1 MFRTIIREWMN
12 SSTALWVVGS
22 IWILS
27 LIENILIVRFMNMNT
42 NRFTR
47 ALTRTWDFLFERA
60 GWVSL
65 LWMVVRAI
73 ITAVF
78 AVVVAFNIRN
88 LGWNPVL
95 SVIIS
100 FVSMI
105 GILGAGTVSS
115 LAAFMEIS

>member
-60 GWVSL
+60 CWVSL

-88 LGWNPVL
+88 LGWNTVL
-95 SVIIS
+95 SAIIS

>member
-88 LGWNPVL
+88 LGWNAVL

-100 FVSMI
+100 LVSMI
-105 GILGAGTVSS
+105 GILGVGTVSS

>member
-42 NRFTR
+42 NGFTR
-47 ALTRTWDFLFERA
+47 ALTRIWDFLFEKA
-60 GWVSL
+60 CWVSL

-88 LGWNPVL
+88 LEWNVIL

-100 FVSMI
+100 FVSVLGII
-105 GILGAGTVSS
+105 GIGTVSS